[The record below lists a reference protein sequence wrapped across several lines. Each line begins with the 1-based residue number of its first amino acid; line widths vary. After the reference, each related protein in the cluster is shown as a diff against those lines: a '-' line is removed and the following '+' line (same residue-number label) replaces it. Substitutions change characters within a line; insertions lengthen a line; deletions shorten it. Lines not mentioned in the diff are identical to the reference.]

1 MALEFIDKFA
11 SSVSRTVKQVSD
23 NTKSLADKNRL
34 RRDITALENELRN
47 RFCDIGVRCFDEQ
60 GEQTDSP
67 FADMFAAVKELQA
80 AIAEKRHE
88 LEILEGTLIC
98 QQCGG
103 QIVVGSRFCPGCGA
117 PAPTPA
123 PAPAPQPSVQPV
135 CPICGE
141 TLAPDAVFCA
151 SCGNKI
157 GGENVPAAPSA
168 PAQPAAPVQSVCPN
182 CGEMLAPDA
191 LFCAVC
197 GTKAPGID

>member
-47 RFCDIGVRCFDEQ
+47 RFCDIGSRCFEEQ
-60 GEQTDSP
+60 SGQADSP
-67 FADMFAAVKELQA
+67 YAEMFAAVKELQA

-88 LEILEGTLIC
+88 LEVLEGTIIC

-103 QIVVGSRFCPGCGA
+103 PIVVGSRFCPGCGA
-117 PAPTPA
+117 PAPAAA
-123 PAPAPQPSVQPV
+123 PAPAPQAPVQPV

-141 TLAPDAVFCA
+141 ALAPDAVFCV
-151 SCGNKI
+151 SCGNKV
-157 GGENVPAAPSA
+157 GGDNRPAAPET
-168 PAQPAAPVQSVCPN
+168 PAAPAAPVQSVCPN
-182 CGEMLAPDA
+182 CGEVLAPDA

-197 GTKAPGID
+197 GTKAPGIE